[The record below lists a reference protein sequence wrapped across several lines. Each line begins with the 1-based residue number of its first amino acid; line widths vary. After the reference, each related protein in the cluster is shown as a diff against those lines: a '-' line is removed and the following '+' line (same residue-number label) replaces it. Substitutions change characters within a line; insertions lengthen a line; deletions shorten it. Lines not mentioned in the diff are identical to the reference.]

1 MISSNSKKYINR
13 NKLILLEKYDKLF
26 EEYAKSCKKIS
37 KKISEHKSIYIDV
50 YIRHMKKLL
59 LLLHFLHQIYRITFK
74 KNMPQINMFD
84 TQRCKKHNA
93 ETDKYIYNDAFGT
106 PIERRSNTSVINA
119 EYLLPI
125 TYNNYGD
132 EDTKFVVRF
141 SDSKTHS
148 QRYSLEDKQSG
159 GKYTKFNEKLLYST
173 IIHRCIRLSFEGNKI
188 LFNDEPKRKY
198 SEDVLD
204 NLEYIKYMS
213 ILPSYIS
220 LKERCEDIIPLF
232 ANIDSIDK
240 KRIKHAKDIKN
251 IEEIFKK
258 INVLHSYSQEEYTIS
273 YNNKKYEKD
282 FNNIKGYSDD
292 DTLKTILYTII
303 NNNYNNV
310 INNDYY
316 YWFPYN
322 SPLPAITILDTDT
335 FIYGIHTF
343 QPLKLTETRLS
354 DIMINYIGSTY
365 PYSKIVNNSLQ
376 NYIANGIVME
386 KRAYKRVRN
395 LLKFYN
401 DAEYNMQN
409 NKKTIYVFHGTYRD
423 FSSNYKKDVVLT
435 SFLSCTFDIHV
446 ALKYAYENLKNSGV
460 VYILEVKD
468 DIKYVNFND
477 EYYQIILAP
486 GLRITIT
493 NVLFIGGVK
502 YNFCKVYN
510 TDKEYVN
517 ILYNNIFEGGNG
529 RLKLYNIKNYK
540 IYSDKDNYPRTSN
553 ITENSVSNPS
563 DPSDPSNPSNPKYT
577 YICLGNQINEEIS
590 NNTYFNI
597 KYTLHQHF
605 ICDCYKF
612 FKNNDKDA
620 FFNINVIDYG
630 IYYDSDKFYT
640 GYKNDDS
647 YENINKESNDYKRF
661 QYNFEKIFIDSLLH
675 NTDALYPLN
684 YMKNK
689 KRRRDYK
696 LTSFRGAGLF
706 DTDGFKKI
714 DFNIHEPSKIYIE
727 LIKEYISRNEDR
739 SLYINDIPRD
749 YMKLIIEKNINY
761 LKEFRD
767 EFVDMLKNEYINFLD
782 VNMMIDK
789 TTEEYIDLID
799 MFNELTG
806 SLKFTADYYV
816 NNMENGNI
824 YSEIEPYIFGK
835 NMGGKMNT
843 KTVKSIKYSKF
854 SVNNITVM
862 KRERKESDKS
872 LPVLSYDNKGY
883 AISYD
888 DYVRLITKMKEY
900 KKI

>member
-1 MISSNSKKYINR
+1 M
-13 NKLILLEKYDKLF
+13 D
-26 EEYAKSCKKIS
+26 
-37 KKISEHKSIYIDV
+37 
-50 YIRHMKKLL
+50 
-59 LLLHFLHQIYRITFK
+59 
-74 KNMPQINMFD
+74 
-84 TQRCKKHNA
+84 
-93 ETDKYIYNDAFGT
+93 
-106 PIERRSNTSVINA
+106 
-119 EYLLPI
+119 
-125 TYNNYGD
+125 
-132 EDTKFVVRF
+132 
-141 SDSKTHS
+141 
-148 QRYSLEDKQSG
+148 DKQTG

-188 LFNDEPKRKY
+188 LFNDEPGRKY
-198 SEDVLD
+198 SEDLLD

-213 ILPSYIS
+213 ILPYYIS
-220 LKERCEDIIPLF
+220 LKERCEDILPLF
-232 ANIDSIDK
+232 ANIDSIDIK
-240 KRIKHAKDIKN
+240 KLKHAKDIKN
-251 IEEIFKK
+251 IEDIFRK

-273 YNNKKYEKD
+273 YNNKKYGKQ
-282 FNNIKGYSDD
+282 FNDIKGYSDE
-292 DTLKTILYTII
+292 DTIMTILYTII
-303 NNNYNNV
+303 NNNNS
-310 INNDYY
+310 INKDYY
-316 YWFPYN
+316 YWFKYN
-322 SPLPAITILDTDT
+322 SPLPAITILDTET

-343 QPLKLTETRLS
+343 QPLKLSETRLS

-401 DAEYNMQN
+401 DSEYNIQN

-423 FSSNYKKDVVLT
+423 FSSDYNKDVVLT

-540 IYSDKDNYPRTSN
+540 IYGDKEKYPQTSN
-553 ITENSVSNPS
+553 ITQNSISNPS
-563 DPSDPSNPSNPKYT
+563 DPKYT
-577 YICLGNQINEEIS
+577 YICLGNQINEDIS
-590 NNTYFNI
+590 YNTYFNI

-612 FKNNDKDA
+612 FKNNDKDI
-620 FFNINVIDYG
+620 FFNINVVDYG
-630 IYYDSDKFYT
+630 IYYNSDKFYT
-640 GYKNDDS
+640 GYKNDDN
-647 YENINKESNDYKRF
+647 YENINIESNDYKRF
-661 QYNFEKIFIDSLLH
+661 QYNFEKLFIDSLLH

-696 LTSFRGAGLF
+696 LASFRGAGLF

-714 DFNIHEPSKIYIE
+714 DFNIHEPLKIYME

-749 YMKLIIEKNINY
+749 YMKLIIEKNIDY
-761 LKEFRD
+761 LKEFKD
-767 EFVDMLKNEYINFLD
+767 DFVDMLKNEYINFID
-782 VNMMIDK
+782 INMMIDK
-789 TTEEYIDLID
+789 TTEEYIDLIE
-799 MFNELTG
+799 MFNELAG

-824 YSEIEPYIFGK
+824 YSEIEPYIFEK
-835 NMGGKMNT
+835 KMGGKMNT
-843 KTVKSIKYSKF
+843 KTTKSIKYSKF
-854 SVNNITVM
+854 SVNNITVT
-862 KRERKESDKS
+862 KRDKKESYKS

-883 AISYD
+883 AISYN
-888 DYVRLITKMKEY
+888 DYVGLITKMKEY

>member
-1 MISSNSKKYINR
+1 MISSNSKKYINKK
-13 NKLILLEKYDKLF
+13 KLILLEKYDKLF

-37 KKISEHKSIYIDV
+37 KKILERKSIYIDV

-84 TQRCKKHNA
+84 VQSIKKHNA
-93 ETDKYIYNDAFGT
+93 ETDKYIYIDAFGT
-106 PIERRSNTSVINA
+106 PIERRSNTSFINA

-125 TYNNYGD
+125 TNNNYED

-148 QRYSLEDKQSG
+148 QRYSLDDKQTG

-188 LFNDEPKRKY
+188 LFNDEPGRKY
-198 SEDVLD
+198 SEDLLD

-213 ILPSYIS
+213 ILPYYIS
-220 LKERCEDIIPLF
+220 LKERCEDILPLF
-232 ANIDSIDK
+232 ANIDSIDIK
-240 KRIKHAKDIKN
+240 KLKHAKDIKN
-251 IEEIFKK
+251 IEDIFRK

-273 YNNKKYEKD
+273 YNNKKYGKQ
-282 FNNIKGYSDD
+282 FNDIKGYSDE
-292 DTLKTILYTII
+292 DTIMTILYTII
-303 NNNYNNV
+303 NNNNS
-310 INNDYY
+310 INKDYY
-316 YWFPYN
+316 YWFKYN
-322 SPLPAITILDTDT
+322 SPLPAITILDTET

-343 QPLKLTETRLS
+343 QPLKLSETRLS

-401 DAEYNMQN
+401 DSEYNIQN

-423 FSSNYKKDVVLT
+423 FSSDYNKDVVLT

-529 RLKLYNIKNYK
+529 RLKLYNMKNYK
-540 IYSDKDNYPRTSN
+540 IYSDKDKYPQTSN
-553 ITENSVSNPS
+553 ITQNSISNPS
-563 DPSDPSNPSNPKYT
+563 DPKYT
-577 YICLGNQINEEIS
+577 YICLGNQINEDIS
-590 NNTYFNI
+590 YNTYFNI

-612 FKNNDKDA
+612 FKNNDKDI
-620 FFNINVIDYG
+620 FFNINVVDYG
-630 IYYDSDKFYT
+630 IYYNSDKFYT
-640 GYKNDDS
+640 GYKNDDN
-647 YENINKESNDYKRF
+647 YENINIESNDYKRF
-661 QYNFEKIFIDSLLH
+661 QYNFEKLFIDSLLH

-696 LTSFRGAGLF
+696 LASFRGAGLF

-714 DFNIHEPSKIYIE
+714 DFNIHEPLKIYME

-749 YMKLIIEKNINY
+749 YMKLIIEKNIDY

-767 EFVDMLKNEYINFLD
+767 EFVDMLKNEYINFID

-789 TTEEYIDLID
+789 TTEEYIDLME
-799 MFNELTG
+799 MFNELAG

-824 YSEIEPYIFGK
+824 YSEIEPYIFEK
-835 NMGGKMNT
+835 KIGGKMNT
-843 KTVKSIKYSKF
+843 KTTKSIKYSKF

-862 KRERKESDKS
+862 KRDRKESYKS

-888 DYVRLITKMKEY
+888 NYIRLITKMKEY

>member
-1 MISSNSKKYINR
+1 MISSNSKKYINKK
-13 NKLILLEKYDKLF
+13 KLILLEKYDKLF

-37 KKISEHKSIYIDV
+37 KKILERKSIYIDV

-84 TQRCKKHNA
+84 VQSIKKHNA
-93 ETDKYIYNDAFGT
+93 ETDKYIYIDAFGT
-106 PIERRSNTSVINA
+106 PIERRSNTSFINA

-125 TYNNYGD
+125 TNNNYED

-148 QRYSLEDKQSG
+148 QRYSLDDKQTG

-188 LFNDEPKRKY
+188 LFNDEPGRKY
-198 SEDVLD
+198 SEDLLD

-213 ILPSYIS
+213 ILPYYIS
-220 LKERCEDIIPLF
+220 LKERCEDILPLF
-232 ANIDSIDK
+232 ANIDSIDIK
-240 KRIKHAKDIKN
+240 KLKHAKDIKN
-251 IEEIFKK
+251 IEDIFRK

-273 YNNKKYEKD
+273 YNNKKYGKQ
-282 FNNIKGYSDD
+282 FNDIKGYSDE
-292 DTLKTILYTII
+292 DTIMTILYTII
-303 NNNYNNV
+303 NNNNS
-310 INNDYY
+310 INKDYY
-316 YWFPYN
+316 YWFKYN
-322 SPLPAITILDTDT
+322 SPLPAITILDTET

-343 QPLKLTETRLS
+343 QPLKLSETRLS

-401 DAEYNMQN
+401 DSEYNIQN

-423 FSSNYKKDVVLT
+423 FSSDYNKDVVLT

-529 RLKLYNIKNYK
+529 RLKLYNMKNYK
-540 IYSDKDNYPRTSN
+540 IYSDKDKYPQTSN
-553 ITENSVSNPS
+553 ITQNSISNPS
-563 DPSDPSNPSNPKYT
+563 DPKYT
-577 YICLGNQINEEIS
+577 YICLGNQINEDIS
-590 NNTYFNI
+590 YNTYFNI

-612 FKNNDKDA
+612 FKNNDKDI
-620 FFNINVIDYG
+620 FFNINVVDYG
-630 IYYDSDKFYT
+630 IYYNSDKFYT
-640 GYKNDDS
+640 GYKNDDN
-647 YENINKESNDYKRF
+647 YENINIESNDYKRF
-661 QYNFEKIFIDSLLH
+661 QYNFEKLFIDSLLH

-696 LTSFRGAGLF
+696 LASFRGAGLF

-714 DFNIHEPSKIYIE
+714 DFNIHEPSKIYME

-749 YMKLIIEKNINY
+749 YMKLIIEKNIDY

-767 EFVDMLKNEYINFLD
+767 EFVDMLKNEYINFID

-789 TTEEYIDLID
+789 TTEEYIDLME
-799 MFNELTG
+799 MFNELAG

-824 YSEIEPYIFGK
+824 YSEIEPYIFEK
-835 NMGGKMNT
+835 KMGGKMNT
-843 KTVKSIKYSKF
+843 KTTKSIKYSKF

-862 KRERKESDKS
+862 KRDRKESYKS

-888 DYVRLITKMKEY
+888 NYIRLITKMKEY

>member
-1 MISSNSKKYINR
+1 MISSNSKKYINKK
-13 NKLILLEKYDKLF
+13 KLILLEKYDKLF

-37 KKISEHKSIYIDV
+37 KKILERKSIYIDV

-84 TQRCKKHNA
+84 VQSIKKHNA
-93 ETDKYIYNDAFGT
+93 ETDKYIYIDAFGT
-106 PIERRSNTSVINA
+106 PIERRSNTSFINA

-125 TYNNYGD
+125 TNNNYED

-148 QRYSLEDKQSG
+148 QRYSLDDKQTG

-188 LFNDEPKRKY
+188 LFNDEPGRKY
-198 SEDVLD
+198 SEDLLD

-213 ILPSYIS
+213 ILPYYIS
-220 LKERCEDIIPLF
+220 LKERCEDILPLF
-232 ANIDSIDK
+232 ANIDSIDIK
-240 KRIKHAKDIKN
+240 KLKHAKDIKN
-251 IEEIFKK
+251 IEDIFRK

-273 YNNKKYEKD
+273 YNNKKYGKQ
-282 FNNIKGYSDD
+282 FNDIKGYSDE
-292 DTLKTILYTII
+292 DTIMTILYTII
-303 NNNYNNV
+303 NNNNS
-310 INNDYY
+310 INKDYY
-316 YWFPYN
+316 YWFKYN
-322 SPLPAITILDTDT
+322 SPLPAITILDTET

-343 QPLKLTETRLS
+343 QPLKLSETRLS

-401 DAEYNMQN
+401 DSEYNIQN

-423 FSSNYKKDVVLT
+423 FSSDYNKDVVLT
-435 SFLSCTFDIHV
+435 SFLSCTFDIRV

-529 RLKLYNIKNYK
+529 RLKLYNMKNYK
-540 IYSDKDNYPRTSN
+540 IYSDKDKYPQTSN
-553 ITENSVSNPS
+553 ITQNSISNPS
-563 DPSDPSNPSNPKYT
+563 DPKYT
-577 YICLGNQINEEIS
+577 YICLGNQINEDIS
-590 NNTYFNI
+590 YNTYFNI

-612 FKNNDKDA
+612 FKNNDKDI
-620 FFNINVIDYG
+620 FFNINVVDYG
-630 IYYDSDKFYT
+630 IYYNSDKFYT
-640 GYKNDDS
+640 GYKNDDN
-647 YENINKESNDYKRF
+647 YENINIESNDYKRF
-661 QYNFEKIFIDSLLH
+661 QYNFEKLFIDSLLH

-696 LTSFRGAGLF
+696 LASFRGAGLF

-714 DFNIHEPSKIYIE
+714 DFNIHEPLKIYME

-749 YMKLIIEKNINY
+749 YMKLIIEKNIDY

-767 EFVDMLKNEYINFLD
+767 EFVDMLKNEYINFID

-789 TTEEYIDLID
+789 TTEEYIDLME
-799 MFNELTG
+799 MFNELAG

-824 YSEIEPYIFGK
+824 YSEIEPYIFEK
-835 NMGGKMNT
+835 KMGGKMNT
-843 KTVKSIKYSKF
+843 KTTKSIKYSKF

-862 KRERKESDKS
+862 KRDRKESYKS

-888 DYVRLITKMKEY
+888 NYIRLITKMKEY

>member
-1 MISSNSKKYINR
+1 MISSNSKKYINK

-37 KKISEHKSIYIDV
+37 KKISAHKSIYIDI

-84 TQRCKKHNA
+84 VQSIKKHNE
-93 ETDKYIYNDAFGT
+93 ETDKYIYIDAFGI
-106 PIERRSNTSVINA
+106 PIYRRSNTSFINA

-125 TYNNYGD
+125 TNNNYGD

-148 QRYSLEDKQSG
+148 QRYSLDDKQSG

-173 IIHRCIRLSFEGNKI
+173 IMHRCIRLSFEGNKI

-213 ILPSYIS
+213 ILPYYIS
-220 LKERCEDIIPLF
+220 LKERCEDILPLF
-232 ANIDSIDK
+232 ANIDSIDIK
-240 KRIKHAKDIKN
+240 KIKHAKDIKN
-251 IEEIFKK
+251 IEDIFRK

-273 YNNKKYEKD
+273 YNNKKYGKQ
-282 FNNIKGYSDD
+282 FNDIKGYSDE
-292 DTLKTILYTII
+292 DTIMTILYTII
-303 NNNYNNV
+303 NNNNS
-310 INNDYY
+310 INKDYY
-316 YWFPYN
+316 YWFKYN
-322 SPLPAITILDTDT
+322 SPIPAITILDTET

-343 QPLKLTETRLS
+343 QPLKLSETRLS

-401 DAEYNMQN
+401 DSEYNIQN

-423 FSSNYKKDVVLT
+423 FSSDYNKDVVLT
-435 SFLSCTFDIHV
+435 SFLSCTFDIRV

-540 IYSDKDNYPRTSN
+540 IYGDKEKYPQTSN
-553 ITENSVSNPS
+553 ITQNSISNPS
-563 DPSDPSNPSNPKYT
+563 DPKYT
-577 YICLGNQINEEIS
+577 YICLGNQINEDIS
-590 NNTYFNI
+590 YNTYFNI

-612 FKNNDKDA
+612 FKNNDKDV
-620 FFNINVIDYG
+620 FFNINVVDYG
-630 IYYDSDKFYT
+630 IYYDTDKFYT
-640 GYKNDDS
+640 GYKNDDN
-647 YENINKESNDYKRF
+647 YENINIESNDYKRF
-661 QYNFEKIFIDSLLH
+661 QYNFEKLFIDSLLH

-714 DFNIHEPSKIYIE
+714 DFNIHEPSKIYME

-749 YMKLIIEKNINY
+749 YMKLIIEKNIDY

-767 EFVDMLKNEYINFLD
+767 DFVDMLKNEYINFID
-782 VNMMIDK
+782 INMMIDK
-789 TTEEYIDLID
+789 TTEEYIDLIE
-799 MFNELTG
+799 MFNELAG

-824 YSEIEPYIFGK
+824 YSEIEPYIFEK
-835 NMGGKMNT
+835 KMGGKMNT
-843 KTVKSIKYSKF
+843 KTIKSIKYSKF
-854 SVNNITVM
+854 SVNNITVTNRD
-862 KRERKESDKS
+862 KKKSYKS

-883 AISYD
+883 AISYNN
-888 DYVRLITKMKEY
+888 YVGLITKMKEY